1 MKYRKRLPL
10 SARDIQLL
18 ILIGIVTVAVLG
30 TLVGADIRLSQG
42 LRGGGGFF
50 ASWEGART
58 FLVDHASPYSLK
70 SAAAIQQGIY
80 GRPAHSGENPYYVTT
95 PFFLLMAYFPLA
107 LIPDAV
113 IARGLWMFVSEAAL
127 VGTAFLS
134 LRLIE
139 WRPKRLFQIAFALF
153 SVFGLYAVVALIDGG
168 PAVLLG
174 LLYPAALTA
183 YYYEQDELAGAL
195 LVFGLF
201 AWEIGL
207 LFVVLLLWKTLYDRR
222 WRVLAGLGMTLV
234 ALLVVSLLVYP
245 GWVLPFFTIMVAALR
260 TPYGTTASQVLSHL
274 FPGYVGRG
282 PQIVTVLLIVLLLYE
297 WAATRGADFRRFIW
311 AAFLTLAVTP
321 LLGFRL
327 ELTNLV
333 VLIPGLALVFAAT
346 ASRWRGGYWI
356 ASFLLLA
363 AFVLPWGWFLRW
375 SWLGDQR
382 AQDIVMVFLP
392 IFAAIGLYWTRW
404 WFLRPPRTWFD
415 HVRTELDPK
424 GRIARSKSSTNPL
437 R

>member
-18 ILIGIVTVAVLG
+18 ILIGIVTVGVLG
-30 TLVGADIRLSQG
+30 TLIGADLRLSQG
-42 LRGGGGFF
+42 LRGGGGFL
-50 ASWEGART
+50 APWEGARA

-70 SAAAIQQGIY
+70 TASAIQQQIY
-80 GRPAHSGENPYYVTT
+80 GRPARPGENPYYVTT
-95 PFFLLMAYFPLA
+95 PFFLLIAYFPFA
-107 LIPDAV
+107 LLPDAAT
-113 IARGLWMFVSEAAL
+113 ARGLWMFLSEAAL

-139 WRPKRLFQIAFALF
+139 WQPRRIFQIAYALF
-153 SVFGLYAVVALIDGG
+153 SVFGLFSVIALIDGG

-174 LLYPAALTA
+174 LLYPAVLTA

-195 LVFGLF
+195 LALGLF

-207 LFVVLLLWKTLYDRR
+207 LFVVLLLWKTFYDRR
-222 WRVLAGLGMTLV
+222 WRVLAGVGMTLV
-234 ALLVVSLLVYP
+234 ALLAVSLLIYP
-245 GWVLPFFTIMVAALR
+245 GWVLPFFTITVAVLR
-260 TPYGTTASQVLSHL
+260 TPYGTTASQVLTHL
-274 FPGYVGRG
+274 FPGYGG
-282 PQIVTVLLIVLLLYE
+282 LGAQIVTVLLVVLLLYE
-297 WAATRGADFRRFIW
+297 WASTRGADFRRFIW

-321 LLGFRL
+321 LLGVRL

-333 VLIPGLALVFAAT
+333 VIVPGLALVFAAT

-356 ASFLLLA
+356 AGLILLA
-363 AFVLPWGWFLRW
+363 AFLLPWGWFLRW
-375 SWLGDQR
+375 TWLGDQHS
-382 AQDIVMVFLP
+382 QDIVMVFLP
-392 IFAAIGLYWTRW
+392 IFAAVALYWTRW

-424 GRIARSKSSTNPL
+424 GRIARTKSPTNPL